1 MTKEQIVSKLVKLI
15 KDDGM
20 FLEIAHFID
29 PRKRTNKRFGYA
41 AKYITVKDNELVYTT
56 DDLSASMYWKVKSL
70 SKYEL
75 EVLLKQAENLHEY

>member
-20 FLEIAHFID
+20 FLEIAHIID

-41 AKYITVKDNELVYTT
+41 AKYITVKDNELVYTI
-56 DDLSASMYWKVKSL
+56 DDLSASMFWKVKSL
-70 SKYEL
+70 SKDEL
-75 EVLLKQAENLHEY
+75 ELLLKQAENLHEY

>member
-41 AKYITVKDNELVYTT
+41 AKYITVKDNELVYIV
-56 DDLSASMYWKVKSL
+56 DLSAPMFWKVKSL
-70 SKYEL
+70 SKDEL
-75 EVLLKQAENLHEY
+75 ELLLKQAENLHEY

>member
-1 MTKEQIVSKLVKLI
+1 MTKEPIVSKLVKLI

-20 FLEIAHFID
+20 FLEITHFID

-41 AKYITVKDNELVYTT
+41 AKYITVKNDELVYTI

-70 SKYEL
+70 SKHEL